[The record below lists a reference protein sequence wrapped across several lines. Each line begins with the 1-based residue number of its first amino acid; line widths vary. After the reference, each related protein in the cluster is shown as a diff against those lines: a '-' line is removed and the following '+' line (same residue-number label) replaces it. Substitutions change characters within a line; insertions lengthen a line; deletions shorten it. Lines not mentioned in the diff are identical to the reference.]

1 LNAASSS
8 FGKSKIYTALVIDI
22 HQNKPALYDA
32 KEIHQI
38 LEEQPIVTEIQIAHW
53 KWIASYYMCSIGDVY
68 RGAMPSALLL
78 ESETVISQKTNTIAD
93 TSLLSDDEF

>member
-8 FGKSKIYTALVIDI
+8 FGKSLVIDI

-38 LEEQPIVTEIQIAHW
+38 LEEQPIVTEIQIAH
-53 KWIASYYMCSIGDVY
+53 
-68 RGAMPSALLL
+68 
-78 ESETVISQKTNTIAD
+78 
-93 TSLLSDDEF
+93 

>member
-1 LNAASSS
+1 LVKVK
-8 FGKSKIYTALVIDI
+8 FIALVIDI

-38 LEEQPIVTEIQIAHW
+38 LEEQPITETQIAHW

-68 RGAMPSALLL
+68 ELYR
-78 ESETVISQKTNTIAD
+78 VR
-93 TSLLSDDEF
+93 FC

>member
-1 LNAASSS
+1 MRLAVP

-38 LEEQPIVTEIQIAHW
+38 LEEQPIVTEIKLH
-53 KWIASYYMCSIGDVY
+53 IGNGLLPIICVPL
-68 RGAMPSALLL
+68 AMYIEELCR
-78 ESETVISQKTNTIAD
+78 VR
-93 TSLLSDDEF
+93 FC